1 MCCSWAEALLQSQRD
16 CFYSLHSPSPL
27 AQVVS
32 ADEAAGA
39 YSRQHLIVA
48 PCCMQTWTWSVT
60 RGVHVR
66 LSTVFVPENTRG
78 KAIAPNGTEIP
89 PRFCFAYRYVAA

>member
-1 MCCSWAEALLQSQRD
+1 
-16 CFYSLHSPSPL
+16 
-27 AQVVS
+27 
-32 ADEAAGA
+32 
-39 YSRQHLIVA
+39 
-48 PCCMQTWTWSVT
+48 MQTWTWSVT